1 MGTFLLWLLF
11 VDFLSILFVCWVRW
25 VVLGRVGGLD
35 GEIFFAALFGRG
47 IQIVVLLLFLY
58 LGLATSRLLMG
69 SYWSLA
75 IRFILLGVY

>member
-1 MGTFLLWLLF
+1 MGTILLWLLF
-11 VDFLSILFVCWVRW
+11 VDFLSILFACGVWLVVFGWV
-25 VVLGRVGGLD
+25 GRLD
-35 GEIFFAALFGRG
+35 GEIFFTALFGRG
-47 IQIVVLLLFLY
+47 IMIVFLILFLY

>member
-1 MGTFLLWLLF
+1 MGTLLLRFLF
-11 VDFLSILFVCWVRW
+11 ADFLSILFVRCVWL
-25 VVLGRVGGLD
+25 VVVGRVGGLD

-47 IQIVVLLLFLY
+47 IKIVFLILFLY
-58 LGLATSRLLMG
+58 LGLASSRLLMG